1 MAKKTTKSTVTEDVT
16 MVEVSLTD
24 LKVGDKIYLDPRY
37 SELSGYTVLDVGNP
51 FILIEDSA
59 HFANLYRVT
68 KPLYK
73 KID

>member
-1 MAKKTTKSTVTEDVT
+1 MAKKEKAVTEDVT
-16 MVEVSLTD
+16 MVEVALTD
-24 LKVGDKIYLDPRY
+24 LKVGDKIYLDPKI
-37 SELSGYTVLDVGNP
+37 STLSGYIVLDVGNP